1 MDSLKPI
8 RDLWEGEHKND
19 GLMPFV
25 RLNIATT
32 ALGQACM
39 EALRKDW
46 PKLLAIYVGVVLLA
60 AILTFVPL

>member
-8 RDLWEGEHKND
+8 RDLWDGEHKND
-19 GLMPFV
+19 AAFV

-39 EALRKDW
+39 EALRRDW

-60 AILTFVPL
+60 AILTFVL